1 MDGVVSAE
9 MCEGRVFLGIET
21 EWCEGAA
28 AVAATKRAIVVME
41 KNLETMMCE
50 EECEK
55 YSK

>member
-1 MDGVVSAE
+1 LDGVVSAE